1 MGTFI
6 WQKRTSPDARKRIST
21 AHEYLLCHASDINQ
35 LNDSIKSIWWRHQN
49 PIRVEHALS
58 KRFCAIYF
66 FDLEQVQSSPTS
78 PTRSTVCQP
87 QPVHARQTFSPI
99 AFLSKM

>member
-1 MGTFI
+1 MV
-6 WQKRTSPDARKRIST
+6 
-21 AHEYLLCHASDINQ
+21 L
-35 LNDSIKSIWWRHQN
+35 SIWWRHQN

-66 FDLEQVQSSPTS
+66 FDLEQVQPNPTS

-87 QPVHARQTFSPI
+87 QLVHARQTFSPI
-99 AFLSKM
+99 AFLSKL